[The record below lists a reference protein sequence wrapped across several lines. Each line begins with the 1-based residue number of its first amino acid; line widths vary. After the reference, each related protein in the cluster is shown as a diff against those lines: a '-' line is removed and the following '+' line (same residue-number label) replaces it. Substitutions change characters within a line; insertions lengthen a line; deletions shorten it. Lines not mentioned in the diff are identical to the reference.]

1 MNLSD
6 QYNIGINLLVKGD
19 ALETFADFSKLTS
32 ELTKKIDVLTVSF
45 REFNKVLSSTMANFL
60 SLDDG
65 AEGFAARLSL
75 VTKEMR
81 SFSRANVMMKE
92 EQGFFSKSAT
102 HLGKDAGREMG
113 MAGKLG
119 MGGIM
124 DMAFGPVGI
133 AVGAGAYMGVK
144 GFEAQNAYQRQ
155 LAQIGAQGF
164 PGFAAQ
170 ANAAAMG
177 SNLPMVS
184 RTQYL
189 EAINDALIVTKNR
202 QAALSLAPTIARMN
216 AGNEIVGAHEGR
228 RWTSEDS
235 YKIARSA
242 EILAHSR
249 NPQKIAGVLNDLER
263 AMSLEGFKLA
273 PYDIYTYAKRN
284 AAFASVQDKQAFF
297 ANVIGMQQT
306 GGATW
311 GSMQRTFVNMMLRGQ
326 PFGTGKLAMLRQMQL
341 GIMGSN
347 LEPIDK
353 NLLASNPTEWILK
366 VLNPILQSHGFKTEQ
381 QKAIEIPRLFS
392 GTAGNYILQTLG
404 IAGKIQSVFKNVG
417 NAKDVE
423 GVFKTALNLP
433 AGRVKNLS
441 SAWTNL
447 ETAFGKLSSGPV
459 IAGMEAL
466 TKFLNLLTTIVG
478 KAHSVFKY
486 TPTGLLTHA
495 AMETRFPSLATIKS
509 KAESYKSDVY
519 LDSKK
524 VGNVLWKKWH
534 HMMNAP
540 TSSGNHTH
548 TNVALQ
554 QVGNN
559 FNNAGRLP

>member
-19 ALETFADFSKLTS
+19 ALETFADFSKITS
-32 ELTKKIDVLTVSF
+32 ELTKKIDVLTISF
-45 REFNKVLSSTMANFL
+45 RDFNKVLSSTMANFL
-60 SLDDG
+60 SLDNG
-65 AEGFAARLSL
+65 AEGFAARLSM

-92 EQGFFSKSAT
+92 EQGFFSKSAN
-102 HLGKDAGREMG
+102 HLGKEAGREMG

-119 MGGIM
+119 MGALM
-124 DMAFGPVGI
+124 DMAFGPEGI
-133 AVGAGAYMGVK
+133 VIVAGGYMAVK

-164 PGFAAQ
+164 PGFAAR
-170 ANAAAMG
+170 ANSAAMG
-177 SNLPMVS
+177 AQLPMV
-184 RTQYL
+184 TPTAYAA
-189 EAINDALIVTKNR
+189 AINDALVVTKN
-202 QAALSLAPTIARMN
+202 QNAALQLAPTIAKMN
-216 AGNEIVGAHEGR
+216 AANTILGAKEGR
-228 RWTSEDS
+228 QWTEEDS
-235 YKIARSA
+235 YKMARSA
-242 EILAHSR
+242 EILSHSR
-249 NPQKIAGVLNDLER
+249 NPLKIEKTLQILQR
-263 AMSLEGFKLA
+263 AIEIEGFKLS
-273 PYDIYTYAKRN
+273 PNDIYGYAKRN
-284 AAFASVQDKQAFF
+284 AAFASVQNQTAFL
-297 ANVIGMQQT
+297 ANVVGMQQA
-306 GGATW
+306 GGHSW
-311 GSMQRTFVNMMLRGQ
+311 GTMGRTFTNLMLRGQ
-326 PFGTGKLAMLRQMQL
+326 PFGTGKFAMMRQMKL

-347 LEPIDK
+347 FEPMDK
-353 NLLASNPTEWILK
+353 NLLVSDPAEWILNK
-366 VLNPILQSHGFKTEQ
+366 LLPLLNAHGFKTNAQLAVEL
-381 QKAIEIPRLFS
+381 PRLFP
-392 GTAGNYILQTLG
+392 GTSANYIMQTIG
-404 IAGKIQSVFKNVG
+404 IASKIQSVLKNVG
-417 NAKDVE
+417 HTDTIQGA
-423 GVFKTALNLP
+423 FTSALNLP
-433 AGRVKNLS
+433 AGQVKNLS

-466 TKFLNLLTTIVG
+466 TKFLNILTSLIRKSG
-478 KAHSVFKY
+478 SLFKY
-486 TPTGLLTHA
+486 TETGILTNTVTH
-495 AMETRFPSLATIKS
+495 FPSLATIKS

-534 HMMNAP
+534 QMMNAP